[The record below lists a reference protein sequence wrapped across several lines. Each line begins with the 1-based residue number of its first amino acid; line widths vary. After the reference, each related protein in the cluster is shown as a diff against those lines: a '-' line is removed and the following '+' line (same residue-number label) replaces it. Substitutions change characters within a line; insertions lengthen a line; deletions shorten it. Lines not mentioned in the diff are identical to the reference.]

1 MFAANHKK
9 TLFPRFLRSLLIA
22 YVITLSLEKE
32 IIIVLEKKSG
42 KSLEFWIQKSVQTL
56 NFALNKMSVQIVL
69 EFHLASQ
76 TNMYTAVINK
86 SMEKLT
92 HLPLS
97 LGGVGTAIYGL
108 YRYVPL

>member
-56 NFALNKMSVQIVL
+56 NFALNKMSVQIVPDFIL
-69 EFHLASQ
+69 HLRQ
-76 TNMYTAVINK
+76 NMYTAVINK

-97 LGGVGTAIYGL
+97 LGGGGGYCQIWAI
-108 YRYVPL
+108 